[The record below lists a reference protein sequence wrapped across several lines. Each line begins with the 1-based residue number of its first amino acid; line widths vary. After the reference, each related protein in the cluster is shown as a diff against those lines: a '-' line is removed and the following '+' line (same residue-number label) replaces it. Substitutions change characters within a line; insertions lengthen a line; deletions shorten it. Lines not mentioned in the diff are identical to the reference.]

1 MKKAFLCFILLISC
15 LLVSKNVSAE
25 ETLVPNSKAAILM
38 EASTGKVIYEN
49 NKNERLPMASMTKV
63 MTLAIIMDSIRDN
76 KIGYSD
82 VLTTSE
88 YAKSMGGSQVYL
100 ETGEKHTLLELIKC
114 ICISSAN
121 DAAVTVAEA
130 IAGTEAKFVS
140 FMNKKALEL
149 NMTDTKYNDC
159 TGLSDN
165 DHYTSAYNM
174 AIISRYLLNNYPE
187 ILEYTS
193 MKEGYLREDTSN
205 PFWLVNTNK
214 LLGYNSIDGLKTGW
228 TNKAGYCITATSKR
242 NDMRLIG
249 VVMGYSNPKLRN
261 KEVVELLN
269 YGYSNFELKCLV
281 SNGEIIDNI
290 DNIRLKPNNV
300 KLVASKDIYILLGK
314 DESLDNIKVKY
325 NYSIKIEDLISGNI
339 GNVLVYN
346 NEELVEKIDIVT
358 DVTVKKRNY
367 FEVLIKILEGI
378 FKSD

>member
-1 MKKAFLCFILLISC
+1 
-15 LLVSKNVSAE
+15 
-25 ETLVPNSKAAILM
+25 
-38 EASTGKVIYEN
+38 
-49 NKNERLPMASMTKV
+49 
-63 MTLAIIMDSIRDN
+63 
-76 KIGYSD
+76 
-82 VLTTSE
+82 
-88 YAKSMGGSQVYL
+88 
-100 ETGEKHTLLELIKC
+100 
-114 ICISSAN
+114 
-121 DAAVTVAEA
+121 
-130 IAGTEAKFVS
+130 
-140 FMNKKALEL
+140 
-149 NMTDTKYNDC
+149 
-159 TGLSDN
+159 
-165 DHYTSAYNM
+165 
-174 AIISRYLLNNYPE
+174 
-187 ILEYTS
+187 

-249 VVMGYSNPKLRN
+249 VVMGYSDPKLRN

-300 KLVASKDIYILLGK
+300 KLVASKDIYVLLGK

-346 NEELVEKIDIVT
+346 NEELVDKIDIVT
-358 DVTVKKRNY
+358 DVTIKKRNY
-367 FEVLIKILEGI
+367 FGVLIKIL
-378 FKSD
+378 